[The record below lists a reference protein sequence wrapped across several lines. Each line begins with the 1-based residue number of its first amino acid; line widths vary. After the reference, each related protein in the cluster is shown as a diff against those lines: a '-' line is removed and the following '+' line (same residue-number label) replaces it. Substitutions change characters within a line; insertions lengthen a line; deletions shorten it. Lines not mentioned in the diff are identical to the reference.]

1 MRASSKTTLKQRFQA
16 PAHRRRAA
24 VSAGPGR
31 SATHVPALPST
42 RRAGGPEDREL
53 RAGGP
58 QDRAL
63 YVCHCGATFQSQ
75 VIASVRCP
83 HCGEHQPW

>member
-1 MRASSKTTLKQRFQA
+1 MRASSRTTPKQRSQA
-16 PAHRRRAA
+16 PARRRRAA
-24 VSAGPGR
+24 VSAAPGR
-31 SATHVPALPST
+31 SATPAPPST
-42 RRAGGPEDREL
+42 RRAGGPEDRAL

-58 QDRAL
+58 EDRAL

-75 VIASVRCP
+75 VSASVRCP